1 MPGEFSF
8 RVLHADPLLRKSARL
23 ADRLPVTSQF
33 VRTRLDKHCE
43 LWREGA
49 LRQLFNPANDNYDF
63 PSAERLAIAKEFS
76 EQSLALNP
84 PDAVLR
90 EG

>member
-1 MPGEFSF
+1 M
-8 RVLHADPLLRKSARL
+8 
-23 ADRLPVTSQF
+23 
-33 VRTRLDKHCE
+33 
-43 LWREGA
+43 EGA

>member
-1 MPGEFSF
+1 MRIRCFEKV
-8 RVLHADPLLRKSARL
+8 RVLQTVCRLRVNLFGMR
-23 ADRLPVTSQF
+23 V
-33 VRTRLDKHCE
+33 DKHCE
-43 LWREGA
+43 LWMEGA
-49 LRQLFNPANDNYDF
+49 LRQLFSPANDNYDF